1 MRASRLPASHC
12 GWVPRR
18 ADSARATT
26 FGVRHAGCEAAEAM
40 TGKKAIDVFLNPA
53 SVAIVGASDRPTS
66 SGGAV
71 LRNLRRSGYPGRIV
85 PINPK
90 GGEIDGLKV
99 AVSLRKLRT
108 PVDLVA
114 VLVRSE
120 SILEVVAEAADSG
133 HKNILILP
141 GGFAEA

>member
-1 MRASRLPASHC
+1 MRVSLLPASRC
-12 GWVPRR
+12 GWSPRPVGL
-18 ADSARATT
+18 ARPTRFVT
-26 FGVRHAGCEAAEAM
+26 SHAACEAADVM
-40 TGKKAIDVFLNPA
+40 KGKKTIDSFLNPA

-85 PINPK
+85 AVNPK

-99 AVSLRKLRT
+99 TVSLQQLDT

-114 VLVRSE
+114 VLVRPE
-120 SILEVVAEAADSG
+120 SILEAVTEAA
-133 HKNILILP
+133 
-141 GGFAEA
+141 